1 MKRLP
6 LSSRN
11 GQRHLVPHT
20 TAARQRGGMAV
31 MMMLL
36 LLGLV
41 AILGLVEVGYLY
53 WAKRDVQKT
62 ADLAALAGA
71 QRPELCTTD
80 YADNLAARDNAEGD
94 NSFAGTLAI
103 DCGYWGAE
111 LPSGARFVAIT
122 ATRPLNAVRVT
133 ASRQSVPFLGQLGA
147 MPVISATAVARRTEP
162 QAAFSVGSRLL
173 NVNGSAPLQG
183 LLRVVGIDLN
193 QTQIGSY
200 QRLANVKI
208 TPRGLLEALDIPVA
222 VDISAGELNNLLA
235 TNQISVAKLLDVMAD
250 VAQQQG
256 VADIDLGLLEQKLL
270 GVGLSDVL
278 VQLGSTATTSGLFA
292 TIAGGSN
299 AASSALDLDLNAL
312 DLLGT
317 SISIANS
324 KHAVEVPQL
333 KLLELVDA
341 TVSIVEPASIAIGP
355 VDTTAYNSQVR
366 LFLDIDSKQ
375 IPVLGP
381 VLDWLGTRIKLP
393 TYIDVIDGFG
403 RLSAIDCSAQP
414 ATATVDVESPIAN
427 ICIGKALT
435 PWDSTRELCS
445 TGLGNEQLITLLG
458 RNVLTHKITL
468 PALPNHDQL
477 VLTEG
482 QTGTVKP
489 NDLQVG
495 TLVSDLVDA
504 LLGTL
509 QSLFTP
515 QGDSTDAAKDLAHQ
529 YLEATM
535 DSNGLYKPSAVVEAL
550 QNGHTNAS
558 GDIDLP
564 GLGDWTTQIPVCE
577 GGWLLCIPKKV
588 EGSVWLGFLNE
599 TTLSKPNLLGGLTDL
614 LGLSSCSGLIQ
625 GLAFNECVRNS
636 LAKYLQTKPGG
647 LSDTGSY
654 NPATGD
660 GTCSSALCL
669 LLEPAIDGT
678 LRPLL
683 NGVGELLSVI
693 LPDVLGLELG
703 RSDVHMQSIQC
714 GRSQLVE

>member
-1 MKRLP
+1 MKRQP
-6 LSSRN
+6 LQFRN
-11 GQRHLVPHT
+11 GQRFPFLHG
-20 TAARQRGGMAV
+20 TATRQRGGMAV

-41 AILGLVEVGYLY
+41 VILGLVEVGYLY

-71 QRPELCTTD
+71 QRLELCTTD
-80 YADNLAARDNAEGD
+80 YLDNLAARKNAVGD
-94 NSFAGTLAI
+94 NGFAGTLAI
-103 DCGYWGAE
+103 HCGYWGAE
-111 LPSGARFVAIT
+111 LPSDARFVAIT

-133 ASRQSVPFLGQLGA
+133 ASRQSVPFFDQLGS

-183 LLRVVGIDLN
+183 LLRLVGIDLN

-200 QRLANVKI
+200 QGLANVKI
-208 TPRGLLEALDIPVA
+208 TPRGLLEALGIPVA

-235 TNQISVAKLLDVMAD
+235 TKQISVAKLLDVMAD
-250 VAQQQG
+250 LADQQG
-256 VADIDLGLLEQKLL
+256 VANINLGLLQQKLL

-278 VQLGSTATTSGLFA
+278 VQLGSTATSSGLFA

-299 AASSALDLDLNAL
+299 AASGALDVDLNAL

-324 KHAVEVPQL
+324 KHAVAIPQL
-333 KLLELVDA
+333 DLPLKRDRD
-341 TVSIVEPASIAIGP
+341 SIDEPSSIAIGP
-355 VDTTAYNSQVR
+355 IGTTAYNSQVR
-366 LFLDIDSKQ
+366 LFLDIDSQ
-375 IPVLGP
+375 HLPLGLGQVLSF
-381 VLDWLGTRIKLP
+381 LGTRIKLP

-403 RLSAIDCSAQP
+403 RLSAINCSAQP

-427 ICIGKALT
+427 ICIGKATT

-458 RNVLTHKITL
+458 RNVLTHKIAL

-477 VLTEG
+477 VLSEG
-482 QTGTVKP
+482 QIGTVKP

-495 TLVSDLVDA
+495 KLVSDLVSA

-509 QSLFTP
+509 QSLFAP
-515 QGDSTDAAKDLAHQ
+515 QGSNTDAAKDLAHQ
-529 YLEATM
+529 YLEATKL
-535 DSNGLYKPSAVVEAL
+535 NGFYQPDAVVTAL
-550 QNGHTNAS
+550 RDGSAS
-558 GDIDLP
+558 LP
-564 GLGDWTTQIPVCE
+564 ALGNWNTQIPTCDY
-577 GGWLLCIPKKV
+577 WLLGCTPKKV
-588 EGSVWLGFLNE
+588 DGNVWTGFLYE
-599 TTLSKPNLLGGLTDL
+599 TNVSDPSIIGGLLDVLGITSCKGL
-614 LGLSSCSGLIQ
+614 LAGLLAYNSCVEN
-625 GLAFNECVRNS
+625 A

-647 LSDTGSY
+647 LSGTGSY
-654 NPATGD
+654 NPVSG
-660 GTCSSALCL
+660 GGSCSGVLCSL
-669 LLEPAIDGT
+669 LKPVIDNT

-683 NGVGELLSVI
+683 DGVGKLLSVI
-693 LPDVLGLELG
+693 LSDVLGLQLG